1 MWIFKSHRT
10 AMSQTTPAAP
20 HAQPPQ
26 HTALAQALQRPY
38 QYGFVTDI
46 EADSLPPGLDE
57 DTIRAISRKKREPD
71 FRLQWRLAA
80 FCALAR
86 HGAAALGALAHRP
99 HRPASA
105 VVLRR
110 NQADAKRAQEPR

>member
-57 DTIRAISRKKREPD
+57 DTIRAISRKKHEPD

-80 FCALAR
+80 FARWRGMAPPHERARLAGVAVDAVSLE
-86 HGAAALGALAHRP
+86 GAADWQ
-99 HRPASA
+99 
-105 VVLRR
+105 RR
-110 NQADAKRAQEPR
+110 DFRKKRL